1 MKLRVSPICIAI
13 LIVCALQLTTSHAAQ
28 SSSTVVA
35 DATKQSRLK
44 YWTFDPIVVNSS
56 GNQSILLSIQTDMS
70 TPVVNFVFA
79 DGYVRQLLDQG
90 GGKFSITL
98 THNEALNGEWWKYVN
113 RNYVGYLNLG
123 DGDTHPISI
132 NIDDGSIPEVTV
144 VDLDE
149 TTRISPRI
157 VNFLIPHENP
167 ALLNIEQV
175 TRFFYQY
182 FPDESDFINIVSTKA
197 EPRASYFI
205 NVKNSTMGLGLGQFD
220 DTSVYGSSG
229 RLEGVVRIPNLS
241 YFDLAG
247 REYLR
252 MLGYNW
258 MNYSEHS
265 VLSGVTPHWPIST
278 LASGIMGYQDQS
290 SSEHR
295 WFPYTFEPKLVG
307 FPPGK
312 WEGDYFLKPLFN
324 TPVYNSMEKYLV
336 GLVPASKVGVFLA
349 LQNPYQAVCFLCTVQ
364 GPLINY
370 GVDGLQRLHG
380 PRIPDASESR
390 KNFKTATI
398 VVSSDRLL
406 SPQEIRHFDH
416 MAARGEATEELPYSR
431 DDATGLTHPFR
442 TASDRN
448 GSLDALIAGDLVANI
463 NEGLN
468 GAWFD
473 VDLPGQGF
481 FVDVLPGSSR
491 MVIGWFTFET
501 SRYTERESRMGD
513 PYHRW
518 MTAVGEYSANRAEL
532 TLYRTI
538 GGVFNSDTPVE
549 NLEIGKLV
557 FMLRDCEHADIEY
570 DIHSRW
576 QGQISLSRIANDN
589 VSWCEE
595 LQPNPVGK
603 TIDKP
608 TNASSVVDAIS
619 NEEEL
624 FQITA
629 GLNGAWYNPDW
640 PGQGFFIDVLPGEEK
655 VFAGWFTF
663 DTERL
668 NESGSKYSFGDLN
681 QRWLTAL
688 GGYQGN
694 RAHLDLLMTS
704 GGAFLSK
711 QFPVTNHEYGILD
724 LEFSDCETATV
735 RYEIVDLGMSAE
747 IPLKR
752 VSNENTRTCELLAA
766 RRTSRP

>member
-1 MKLRVSPICIAI
+1 MKLRVSPSCIAI
-13 LIVCALQLTTSHAAQ
+13 LIVCALQLTTSQAVQ

-35 DATKQSRLK
+35 EAIKQSRLK

-56 GNQSILLSIQTDMS
+56 GNQSVLLSVQTDMS
-70 TPVVNFVFA
+70 TPEVNFVFA
-79 DGYVRQLLDQG
+79 GGSVRPLLDQG
-90 GGKFSITL
+90 DGKFSITL
-98 THNEALNGEWWKYVN
+98 THDEALNGEWWKYVN

-123 DGDTHPISI
+123 YGDTHPISI

-149 TTRISPRI
+149 TARISPRI

-175 TRFFYQY
+175 TRVFYQY
-182 FPDESDFINIVSTKA
+182 FPDESDFINVVSTKA
-197 EPRASYFI
+197 DPRGAYFI
-205 NVKNSTMGLGLGQFD
+205 NVKNSTMGLGLGLFD
-220 DTSVYGSSG
+220 NTSVYGSSG
-229 RLEGVVRIPNLS
+229 RLEGVVRIPNFLH
-241 YFDLAG
+241 FDLAG

-265 VLSGVTPHWPIST
+265 MLSGVTPHWPIST

-290 SSEHR
+290 SSEYR
-295 WFPYTFEPKLVG
+295 WFPYTFEPKFVG
-307 FPPGK
+307 FPPAK

-324 TPVYNSMEKYLV
+324 TPVYNSMEKYLI
-336 GLVPASKVGVFLA
+336 GLIPASKVGVFQA

-380 PRIPDASESR
+380 PRVPDASESR

-468 GAWFD
+468 GAWYD
-473 VDLPGQGF
+473 TDLPGQGI

-501 SRYTERESRMGD
+501 SRLTKRESRMGD

-518 MTAVGEYSANRAEL
+518 MTA
-532 TLYRTI
+532 
-538 GGVFNSDTPVE
+538 
-549 NLEIGKLV
+549 
-557 FMLRDCEHADIEY
+557 
-570 DIHSRW
+570 
-576 QGQISLSRIANDN
+576 
-589 VSWCEE
+589 
-595 LQPNPVGK
+595 
-603 TIDKP
+603 
-608 TNASSVVDAIS
+608 
-619 NEEEL
+619 
-624 FQITA
+624 
-629 GLNGAWYNPDW
+629 
-640 PGQGFFIDVLPGEEK
+640 
-655 VFAGWFTF
+655 
-663 DTERL
+663 
-668 NESGSKYSFGDLN
+668 
-681 QRWLTAL
+681 L

-694 RAHLDLLMTS
+694 RAYLDLLMTS

-724 LEFSDCETATV
+724 LEFSDCE
-735 RYEIVDLGMSAE
+735 I
-747 IPLKR
+747 
-752 VSNENTRTCELLAA
+752 LAGK
-766 RRTSRP
+766 